1 MCNHLKDLL
10 VPQSSQVDNQVGVSL
25 HESFSFNALRCI
37 ITTSKCKSHGGGE
50 KEQKEQK
57 MEYLS
62 HLEINVDLHIFT
74 NLDKKVYMLLALK
87 QNYSTKAKGVH
98 KHSRAPLSL

>member
-10 VPQSSQVDNQVGVSL
+10 VPQSSQVENQVGVSL

-62 HLEINVDLHIFT
+62 LRD
-74 NLDKKVYMLLALK
+74 
-87 QNYSTKAKGVH
+87 
-98 KHSRAPLSL
+98 